1 MLDETVELYIKGIKI
16 ESGTIG
22 RVVDSNSTNVFHM
35 GAVMAKAA
43 ADTINKHLLDLKRDI
58 DYYDLVLTGDLG
70 IYGKE
75 ILKDY
80 LKENYNI
87 KLKKYNDT
95 GTMLY
100 DLDSQPVYAGA
111 SGPACAPLVTYSY
124 IFSQMKKGKYK
135 KVLLVATG
143 ALMNPGMTN
152 QKLTIP
158 AIAHA
163 VSLEV
168 IL

>member
-1 MLDETVELYIKGIKI
+1 
-16 ESGTIG
+16 
-22 RVVDSNSTNVFHM
+22 
-35 GAVMAKAA
+35 
-43 ADTINKHLLDLKRDI
+43 
-58 DYYDLVLTGDLG
+58 
-70 IYGKE
+70 
-75 ILKDY
+75 
-80 LKENYNI
+80 
-87 KLKKYNDT
+87 
-95 GTMLY
+95 MLY
-100 DLDSQPVYAGA
+100 DVENQPVYAGA

-168 IL
+168 TL